1 MSTETGPRIDWPAR
15 AGHRWSEQLYSE
27 HHGRPLPD
35 GPAPVLLRDPPL
47 GKFGYTPATCP
58 TGFNVRLLP
67 VGGGVFVCPLC
78 GLLSQWATR

>member
-1 MSTETGPRIDWPAR
+1 MSTETGPRVDWPAR
-15 AGHRWSEQLYSE
+15 AGLRWSEQLYSE
-27 HHGRPLPD
+27 HRGRPLAD
-35 GPAPVLLRDPPL
+35 GPAPVLL
-47 GKFGYTPATCP
+47 GQSFGYTPGTCP